1 MAELTDPKALFQ
13 SIIDALRRE
22 DGAAVLALAPEALA
36 LSSDNKSL
44 RARVLAWLGQAEMY
58 CGNYKA
64 AGQAVRQSIALATEL
79 GDKDDVLQLKALQAQ
94 ITTRRQAA
102 AGMMASPLP
111 IDLPDTPVARAN
123 ALIGMGDHLTGEMLA
138 RDAREKAR
146 VGGDAREEVMAL
158 LAIARIPGKAPE
170 AILEA
175 AAVADASDDMNLVTA
190 VAQAAKAAGVEIPP
204 KVF

>member
-1 MAELTDPKALFQ
+1 MAELTDPKVLFQ

-36 LSSDNKSL
+36 LSADNRSL
-44 RARVLAWLGQAEMY
+44 RARVLAWLGQAEML

-64 AGQAVRQSIALATEL
+64 AGQAVRQSIAIATEL
-79 GDKDDVLQLKALQAQ
+79 GDKDDVLQLKALSAQ
-94 ITTRRQAA
+94 ITMRRQAA
-102 AGMMASPLP
+102 AGLMASPLP

-123 ALIGMGDHLTGEMLA
+123 AVIAAGDHLRGEMM
-138 RDAREKAR
+138 AREAR
-146 VGGDAREEVMAL
+146 ERARAAGDPREEVMAL
-158 LAIARIPGKAPE
+158 LAMARIPERAAE

-190 VAQAAKAAGVEIPP
+190 VAQAAKAAGVQIPP
-204 KVF
+204 KEF